1 MIVLAANLR
10 VCGFLVQKARYVE
23 KDIKNVEKD
32 IKNVEKYLKN
42 VHKYV
47 ENMRRKAVIELL
59 YEASDEKTDDF
70 AKIY

>member
-10 VCGFLVQKARYVE
+10 VCGFLVQKARY
-23 KDIKNVEKD
+23 VEKD